1 METAADAAAI
11 ARVAAQLPPYAI
23 SVGMSVAG
31 FDAGVPVLKLE
42 FGDKVL
48 GRPGYLHGG
57 AIGGLLEMAAFTALR
72 AVLEDGGAPLRFK
85 PVNVTV
91 EFLRGGTEQPTY
103 ASARVTRAGRR
114 IVNLTAEAWQ
124 DDRAKPIAVAWLN
137 VLLRES

>member
-1 METAADAAAI
+1 MTDAEDTAVL
-11 ARVAAQLPPYAI
+11 ARFAAQLPPYAR

-31 FDAGVPVLKLE
+31 LEGGVPVLKLE
-42 FGDKVL
+42 YGDKVL

-72 AVLEDGGAPLRFK
+72 AELEEGGAPLRFK

-103 ASARVTRAGRR
+103 AGARVTRAGRR

-137 VLLRES
+137 VLLRER

>member
-1 METAADAAAI
+1 METAADAAAM

-31 FDAGVPVLKLE
+31 FDADVPVLKLE